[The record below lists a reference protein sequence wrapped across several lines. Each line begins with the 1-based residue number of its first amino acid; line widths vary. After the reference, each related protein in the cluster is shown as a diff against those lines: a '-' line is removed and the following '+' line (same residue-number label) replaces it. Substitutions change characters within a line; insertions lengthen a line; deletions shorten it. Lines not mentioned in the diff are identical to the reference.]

1 ITLPKPIFSKYST
14 EPLRTAVVFPSENC
28 EISQDTS
35 ILYSTTPR
43 FVDSLELIGKVA
55 CDPVPLDELPREWQ
69 LLQNLSEGSKEISID
84 NVSNSDCATAKSI
97 VTSRTVP
104 HSEYYSHPP
113 SSEYFV
119 DKDLIETKKGF
130 GSTFYPSTYVMEE
143 LNANAMEFTTVSHK
157 KENLFGEAADEG
169 DL

>member
-1 ITLPKPIFSKYST
+1 MIFSWLSKKCVNALMRQCY
-14 EPLRTAVVFPSENC
+14 
-28 EISQDTS
+28 IS
-35 ILYSTTPR
+35 
-43 FVDSLELIGKVA
+43 
-55 CDPVPLDELPREWQ
+55 
-69 LLQNLSEGSKEISID
+69 
-84 NVSNSDCATAKSI
+84 AKSI